1 MEKRKT
7 VAVGNGGTII
17 EVRAYV
23 RGTRLDATG
32 PYGNE
37 CVGMNEWKSTDT
49 DGARENLKLKPNR
62 NRYRVTSP
70 GITPERRF
78 RGRNTLDSARTVIR

>member
-1 MEKRKT
+1 MDDPSERRGTTRVEKRKT

-62 NRYRVTSP
+62 IGT
-70 GITPERRF
+70 ELRR
-78 RGRNTLDSARTVIR
+78 RG